1 MTEGFVV
8 TWKGLDVA
16 ALKERSTEQDAEAK
30 AVRTAEQ
37 TAAEQ
42 GLSTPWTV
50 EVSIELPDGS
60 QRLALVS
67 MRD

>member
-16 ALKERSTEQDAEAK
+16 ALKERAAERDAEAR

-50 EVSIELPDGS
+50 EVKVDLPDGS
-60 QRLALVS
+60 RRLALVS
-67 MRD
+67 TRD